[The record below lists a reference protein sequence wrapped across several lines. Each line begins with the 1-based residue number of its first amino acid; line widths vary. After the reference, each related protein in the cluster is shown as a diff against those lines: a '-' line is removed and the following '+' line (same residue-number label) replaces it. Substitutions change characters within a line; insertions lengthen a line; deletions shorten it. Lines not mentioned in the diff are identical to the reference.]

1 MVRGELAFDGPPEA
15 EPGSDVWEEAARRV
29 RLMLILKRLARE
41 EGLEVEDVD
50 REQRIKEKAGE
61 FGTTADTLKAELE
74 RGGGRA
80 RLKDLLLAESMLAYL
95 LESMSRKAV

>member
-1 MVRGELAFDGPPEA
+1 
-15 EPGSDVWEEAARRV
+15 
-29 RLMLILKRLARE
+29 MLILKRLARE